1 MDARCAG
8 LELDRDA
15 DVLPPA
21 FAGTPAESDL
31 QFYSRRAMEESHSA
45 QRASCAKAAAAHRYL
60 AASYASLVKR
70 EMETAA
76 DLDSLARLIP

>member
-1 MDARCAG
+1 MDVRFSIA
-8 LELDRDA
+8 ELDDA
-15 DVLPPA
+15 EPA
-21 FAGTPAESDL
+21 SPALVGPPAESDL
-31 QFYSRRAMEESHSA
+31 QFYSRRAMEESRFA

-76 DLDSLARLIP
+76 DLDGLARLIP